1 LKSKG
6 ALIMAPGIFAFAAFA
21 LIGLFFLI
29 MGIRCRHSDKPSG
42 FWANA
47 EQFEV
52 TDVHAYNMA
61 MSKMWFVAAVLYTAL
76 GLPLL
81 TPANILLVI
90 LISVVGTMIVS
101 IGLMIFFTTAI
112 EPKYKK

>member
-1 LKSKG
+1 
-6 ALIMAPGIFAFAAFA
+6 MTPGIYGFSAFA

-29 MGIRCRHSDKPSG
+29 MGIRCLHSEKPSG

-52 TDVHAYNMA
+52 TDVRAYNRT
-61 MSKMWFVAAVLYTAL
+61 MSKLWFVAAVLYTAL

-90 LISVVGTMIVS
+90 LVSVVGCMIVS
-101 IGLMIFFTTAI
+101 IGLMIFFTTVI
-112 EPKYKK
+112 EPKYRKK

>member
-1 LKSKG
+1 M
-6 ALIMAPGIFAFAAFA
+6 IPGIYAFSAFA

-29 MGIRCRHSDKPSG
+29 IGIRCRHSDKPSG

-52 TDVHAYNMA
+52 NNVHAYNKA
-61 MSKMWFVAAVLYTAL
+61 MSKMWFVAAILYTAL

-90 LISVVGTMIVS
+90 LISIVGTMIVT
-101 IGLMIFFTTAI
+101 IGIMIFFTTVI
-112 EPKYKK
+112 EPKYRKK

>member
-1 LKSKG
+1 
-6 ALIMAPGIFAFAAFA
+6 MTPGIYAFLAFA

-29 MGIRCRHSDKPSG
+29 IGIRCFFSDKPSG

-52 TDVHAYNMA
+52 TDVRAYNNA
-61 MSKMWFVAAVLYTAL
+61 MGRLWIVAALLYTAL

-81 TPANILLVI
+81 NPKNILPVI
-90 LISVVGTMIVS
+90 LITIVGCMIVT
-101 IGLMIFFTTAI
+101 IGIMIFFTTVI
-112 EPKYKK
+112 EPKYRKK

>member
-1 LKSKG
+1 MTHG
-6 ALIMAPGIFAFAAFA
+6 VYAFSAFA
-21 LIGLFFLI
+21 LIGVFFLV

-52 TDVHAYNMA
+52 TDVRAYNKA
-61 MSKMWFVAAVLYTAL
+61 MSKLWFVAAVLYTAL

-90 LISVVGTMIVS
+90 LVSIIGCMIVT
-101 IGLMIFFTTAI
+101 IGIMIFFTTVI
-112 EPKYKK
+112 EPKYRKK

>member
-1 LKSKG
+1 MTP
-6 ALIMAPGIFAFAAFA
+6 AIYAFSAFA
-21 LIGLFFLI
+21 LIGVFFLV
-29 MGIRCRHSDKPSG
+29 MGIRCRHFDKPSG

-52 TDVHAYNMA
+52 TDVRAYNKA
-61 MSKMWFVAAVLYTAL
+61 MSKLWFVAAVLYTAI

-90 LISVVGTMIVS
+90 LVSIIGCMIVT
-101 IGLMIFFTTAI
+101 IGIMIFFTTVI
-112 EPKYKK
+112 EPKYRKK

>member
-1 LKSKG
+1 
-6 ALIMAPGIFAFAAFA
+6 MAPGIYGFSAFA

-29 MGIRCRHSDKPSG
+29 IGIRCRHSDKPSG

-52 TDVHAYNMA
+52 NDVRAYNKT
-61 MSKMWFVAAVLYTAL
+61 MSKLWFAAAVLYTAI

-90 LISVVGTMIVS
+90 LVSVVGCMIVS
-101 IGLMIFFTTAI
+101 IGLMVYFTTVI

>member
-1 LKSKG
+1 
-6 ALIMAPGIFAFAAFA
+6 MTPGIYGFLAFA

-29 MGIRCRHSDKPSG
+29 IGIRCFFSDKPSG

-52 TDVHAYNMA
+52 TDVRAYNSA
-61 MSKMWFVAAVLYTAL
+61 MGKLWIVVAVLFTAL

-81 TPANILLVI
+81 NPKNILPVI
-90 LISVVGTMIVS
+90 LISIVGSMVVS
-101 IGLMIFFTTAI
+101 IGIMIFFTTVI
-112 EPKYKK
+112 EPKYRKK

>member
-1 LKSKG
+1 
-6 ALIMAPGIFAFAAFA
+6 MTHGIYAFSAFA
-21 LIGLFFLI
+21 LIGVFFLV

-52 TDVHAYNMA
+52 TDVRAYNKA
-61 MSKMWFVAAVLYTAL
+61 MSKLWFVAAILYTAL

-90 LISVVGTMIVS
+90 LVSIIGCMIVT
-101 IGLMIFFTTAI
+101 IGIMIFFTTVI
-112 EPKYKK
+112 EPKYRKK

>member
-1 LKSKG
+1 
-6 ALIMAPGIFAFAAFA
+6 MTPGIYGFSAFA

-52 TDVHAYNMA
+52 TDARAYNKA
-61 MSKMWFVAAVLYTAL
+61 MSKLWFVAAVLYTAL

-81 TPANILLVI
+81 TPANVLLVI
-90 LISVVGTMIVS
+90 LVSIIGCMIVT
-101 IGLMIFFTTAI
+101 IGIMIFFTTVI
-112 EPKYKK
+112 EPKYKRK

>member
-1 LKSKG
+1 MSPEIY
-6 ALIMAPGIFAFAAFA
+6 AFFAYA

-29 MGIRCRHSDKPSG
+29 IGIRCFRSDKPSG

-52 TDVHAYNMA
+52 TDIRAYNNA
-61 MSKMWFVAAVLYTAL
+61 MGKLWIVVALLFTAL

-81 TPANILLVI
+81 TSANILVVI
-90 LISVVGTMIVS
+90 LVSVVGTMLIC
-101 IGLMIFFTTAI
+101 IGIMIFYTTVI
-112 EPKYKK
+112 EAKYRKK

>member
-1 LKSKG
+1 MSE
-6 ALIMAPGIFAFAAFA
+6 GIYAFFAFA
-21 LIGLFFLI
+21 LIGVFFLI
-29 MGIRCRHSDKPSG
+29 IGIRCRHSNKPCG

-52 TDVHAYNMA
+52 TDVHAYNKA
-61 MSKMWFVAAVLYTAL
+61 MSKLWFVAAILYTAL

-90 LISVVGTMIVS
+90 LISVIGTMIAS
-101 IGLMIFFTTAI
+101 IGLMIFFTTVI
-112 EPKYKK
+112 EPKFRKK

>member
-1 LKSKG
+1 
-6 ALIMAPGIFAFAAFA
+6 MTHGIYTFSAFA
-21 LIGLFFLI
+21 LIGVFFLV

-52 TDVHAYNMA
+52 TDVRAYNKA
-61 MSKMWFVAAVLYTAL
+61 MSKLWFVAAVLYTAL

-90 LISVVGTMIVS
+90 LVSMIGCMIVT
-101 IGLMIFFTTAI
+101 IGIMIFFTTVI
-112 EPKYKK
+112 EPKYRKK

>member
-1 LKSKG
+1 MS
-6 ALIMAPGIFAFAAFA
+6 PGIYAFSTFA

-29 MGIRCRHSDKPSG
+29 MGIRCLHSDKPSG

-52 TDVHAYNMA
+52 TDVRAYNKA
-61 MSKMWFVAAVLYTAL
+61 MSKLWFTAALLYAAL

-81 TPANILLVI
+81 TPANILLLI
-90 LISVVGTMIVS
+90 LVSVVGTMIVS
-101 IGLMIFFTTAI
+101 IGIMIFYTTVI

>member
-1 LKSKG
+1 
-6 ALIMAPGIFAFAAFA
+6 MTPGIYAFSAFA

-52 TDVHAYNMA
+52 TDVRAYNKA
-61 MSKMWFVAAVLYTAL
+61 MSKLWFVAAILYTAL

-90 LISVVGTMIVS
+90 LVSMIGCMIVT
-101 IGLMIFFTTAI
+101 IGIMIFFTTVI
-112 EPKYKK
+112 EPKYRKK

>member
-1 LKSKG
+1 MTHG
-6 ALIMAPGIFAFAAFA
+6 VYAFSAFA
-21 LIGLFFLI
+21 LIGVFFLV

-52 TDVHAYNMA
+52 TDVRAYNKA
-61 MSKMWFVAAVLYTAL
+61 MSKLWFVAAVFYTAL

-90 LISVVGTMIVS
+90 LVSIIGCMIVT
-101 IGLMIFFTTAI
+101 IGIMIFFTTVI
-112 EPKYKK
+112 EPKYRKK

>member
-1 LKSKG
+1 
-6 ALIMAPGIFAFAAFA
+6 MTPGIFAFAAFA

-29 MGIRCRHSDKPSG
+29 IGIRCRHSDKPSG

-112 EPKYKK
+112 EPRFKK

>member
-1 LKSKG
+1 
-6 ALIMAPGIFAFAAFA
+6 MTPGIYAFSSFA

-29 MGIRCRHSDKPSG
+29 LGIRCRHSDKPSG

-52 TDVHAYNMA
+52 TDVRAYNKA
-61 MSKMWFVAAVLYTAL
+61 MSKLWFVAAILYTAL

-81 TPANILLVI
+81 TPSNILLVI
-90 LISVVGTMIVS
+90 LVSIIGCMIVT
-101 IGLMIFFTTAI
+101 IGIMIFFTTVI
-112 EPKYKK
+112 EPKYRKK

>member
-1 LKSKG
+1 
-6 ALIMAPGIFAFAAFA
+6 MTPGIYGFSAFA

-29 MGIRCRHSDKPSG
+29 LGIRCRHSEKPSG

-52 TDVHAYNMA
+52 TDVHAYNKA
-61 MSKMWFVAAVLYTAL
+61 MSKLWFVAAILYTSL

-90 LISVVGTMIVS
+90 LVSVVGTMIVS
-101 IGLMIFFTTAI
+101 IGLMIYFTTAI
-112 EPKYKK
+112 EPKYKKK

>member
-1 LKSKG
+1 
-6 ALIMAPGIFAFAAFA
+6 MTPGIYAFSAFA
-21 LIGLFFLI
+21 LIGVFFLV

-52 TDVHAYNMA
+52 TDVRAYNMA
-61 MSKMWFVAAVLYTAL
+61 MSKMWFVAAVLYTAI
-76 GLPLL
+76 GIPLL

-90 LISVVGTMIVS
+90 LISLVGTMIVS
-101 IGLMIFFTTAI
+101 IGLMVFFTTVI

>member
-1 LKSKG
+1 
-6 ALIMAPGIFAFAAFA
+6 MEPGMFAFLIYA

-29 MGIRCRHSDKPSG
+29 LGIWCFFAQKPCG

-52 TDVHAYNMA
+52 TDVKAYNKA
-61 MSKMWFVAAVLYTAL
+61 MGKLWIVFALILTAL

-81 TPANILLVI
+81 NPKNILPVI
-90 LISVVGTMIVS
+90 LVSIVGTMFAC
-101 IGLMIFFTTAI
+101 IGMMVFYTLVIDR
-112 EPKYKK
+112 KYRKR

>member
-1 LKSKG
+1 
-6 ALIMAPGIFAFAAFA
+6 MTPGIYGFLAYA

-52 TDVHAYNMA
+52 SDVHAYNKA
-61 MSKMWFVAAVLYTAL
+61 MSKLWFVAAILYTSL

-81 TPANILLVI
+81 TPAYILLVI
-90 LISVVGTMIVS
+90 LISVVGCMIVS
-101 IGLMIFFTTAI
+101 IGLMIFFTTVI

>member
-1 LKSKG
+1 
-6 ALIMAPGIFAFAAFA
+6 MTHGIYAFSAFA
-21 LIGLFFLI
+21 LIGVFFLV

-52 TDVHAYNMA
+52 TDVRAYNKA
-61 MSKMWFVAAVLYTAL
+61 MSKLWFVAAVLYTAL

-90 LISVVGTMIVS
+90 LVSMIGCMIVT
-101 IGLMIFFTTAI
+101 IGIMIFFTTVI
-112 EPKYKK
+112 EPKYRKK

>member
-1 LKSKG
+1 
-6 ALIMAPGIFAFAAFA
+6 MTPGIYAFSAFA

-52 TDVHAYNMA
+52 TDVRAYNKA
-61 MSKMWFVAAVLYTAL
+61 MSKLWFVAAVLYTAL

-81 TPANILLVI
+81 TPANVLLVI
-90 LISVVGTMIVS
+90 LVSIIGCMIVT
-101 IGLMIFFTTAI
+101 IGIMIFFTTVI
-112 EPKYKK
+112 ESKYRKK

>member
-1 LKSKG
+1 MTS
-6 ALIMAPGIFAFAAFA
+6 GIYAFSAFA
-21 LIGLFFLI
+21 LIGVFFLI
-29 MGIRCRHSDKPSG
+29 MGLRCRHSDKPSG

-52 TDVHAYNMA
+52 TDVRAYNKA
-61 MSKMWFVAAVLYTAL
+61 MSKLWFVAAVLYTAL

-90 LISVVGTMIVS
+90 LVSIIGCMIVT
-101 IGLMIFFTTAI
+101 IGIMIFFTTVI
-112 EPKYKK
+112 EPKYRKK

>member
-1 LKSKG
+1 
-6 ALIMAPGIFAFAAFA
+6 MTHGIYAFSAFA
-21 LIGLFFLI
+21 LIGIFFLV
-29 MGIRCRHSDKPSG
+29 MGIRCRNSNKPSG

-52 TDVHAYNMA
+52 TDVRSYNRA
-61 MSKMWFVAAVLYTAL
+61 MSKLWFVAAVLYTAI

-90 LISVVGTMIVS
+90 LISVVGCMIVS
-101 IGLMIFFTTAI
+101 IGLMIFFTTVI
-112 EPKYKK
+112 EPKYRKK

>member
-1 LKSKG
+1 
-6 ALIMAPGIFAFAAFA
+6 MTPGIYAFSSFA

-29 MGIRCRHSDKPSG
+29 LGIRCRHSDKPSG

-52 TDVHAYNMA
+52 TDVRAYNKA
-61 MSKMWFVAAVLYTAL
+61 MSKLWFVAAVLYTAL

-90 LISVVGTMIVS
+90 LVSIIGCMIVT
-101 IGLMIFFTTAI
+101 IGIMIFFTTVI
-112 EPKYKK
+112 EPKYRK

>member
-1 LKSKG
+1 
-6 ALIMAPGIFAFAAFA
+6 MTPGIYGFSAFA
-21 LIGLFFLI
+21 LIGFFFLI
-29 MGIRCRHSDKPSG
+29 IGIRCRHSDKPSG

-52 TDVHAYNMA
+52 TDVHAYNKA
-61 MSKMWFVAAVLYTAL
+61 MSKLWFVAALLYTAL

-101 IGLMIFFTTAI
+101 IGIMIFFTTVI
-112 EPKYKK
+112 EPKHRKK

>member
-1 LKSKG
+1 
-6 ALIMAPGIFAFAAFA
+6 MTPGIYGFSAFA
-21 LIGLFFLI
+21 LIGLFFLV

-52 TDVHAYNMA
+52 TDVRAYNRT
-61 MSKMWFVAAVLYTAL
+61 MSKLWFVAAVLYTAL

-90 LISVVGTMIVS
+90 LVSVVGCMIVS
-101 IGLMIFFTTAI
+101 IGLMVFFTTVI
-112 EPKYKK
+112 EPKFKMK

>member
-1 LKSKG
+1 M
-6 ALIMAPGIFAFAAFA
+6 IPGIYAFSAFA

-29 MGIRCRHSDKPSG
+29 IGIRCRHSDKPSG

-52 TDVHAYNMA
+52 NDVHAYNKA
-61 MSKMWFVAAVLYTAL
+61 MSKMWFVAAILYAAL

-81 TPANILLVI
+81 TPSNILLVI
-90 LISVVGTMIVS
+90 LISIVGTMIVT
-101 IGLMIFFTTAI
+101 IGIMIFFTTVI
-112 EPKYKK
+112 EPKYRKK

>member
-1 LKSKG
+1 
-6 ALIMAPGIFAFAAFA
+6 MTPGIYAFLAFS

-29 MGIRCRHSDKPSG
+29 IGIRCFFSDKPSG

-52 TDVHAYNMA
+52 TNVRAYNNA
-61 MSKMWFVAAVLYTAL
+61 MGRLWIVAALLYTAL

-81 TPANILLVI
+81 NPKNILPVI
-90 LISVVGTMIVS
+90 LITIVGCMIVS
-101 IGLMIFFTTAI
+101 IGIMIFFTTVI
-112 EPKYKK
+112 EPKYRKK